1 MGKAQKLEYGFPSQA
16 WHTGELTLNDGITL
30 EGKIKY
36 DLETDALHLNSGG
49 NTRTYVANQIEK
61 FHIYQRD
68 IKRQREF
75 ISIPFETKAGYKRP
89 KFFEIVYQNA
99 TSLLV
104 REVNSFS
111 NQTRVNP
118 LATHG
123 VGRLHRVRVGVVNYD
138 YFLVDNQGNLKLV
151 DKGVKGVAR
160 SFENHQKELKSF
172 IRANKLRVK
181 EIDDMIKL
189 VTFYNTFG

>member
-1 MGKAQKLEYGFPSQA
+1 MHSSFSLIDSNKSFLTALLLLISLSMGKAQKLEYGFPSQA

-99 TSLLV
+99 TALSAGTDLQQ
-104 REVNSFS
+104 RADI
-111 NQTRVNP
+111 TRNFQ
-118 LATHG
+118 AIFT
-123 VGRLHRVRVGVVNYD
+123 
-138 YFLVDNQGNLKLV
+138 
-151 DKGVKGVAR
+151 
-160 SFENHQKELKSF
+160 
-172 IRANKLRVK
+172 
-181 EIDDMIKL
+181 
-189 VTFYNTFG
+189 VTTME